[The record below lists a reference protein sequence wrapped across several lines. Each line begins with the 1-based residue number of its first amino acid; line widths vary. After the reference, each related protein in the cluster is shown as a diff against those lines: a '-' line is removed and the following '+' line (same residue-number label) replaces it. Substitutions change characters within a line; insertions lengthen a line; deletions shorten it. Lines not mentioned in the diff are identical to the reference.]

1 MSRHREGKVYLVG
14 AGPGD
19 AGLIT
24 IRGVEVLRAADCVIY
39 DKLVNPSLLKFAR
52 ADAEIIHTPK
62 RTKQGSFTQERINKL
77 LIEKASKGLT
87 VARLKGGD
95 PCIFGRGGQEAAIL
109 ARAGIDFEIVPG
121 VTAAIAAAGYA
132 GIMLTDREYSS
143 QVVFV
148 TGRQAEGKRKSGIDW
163 GWLGRFEGTIVL
175 YMAMENLEFISAE
188 LMKNGMAGQMPAAV
202 ITNATLPSQR
212 IVRTSLELLGEKCR
226 QQAIEP
232 PAIVIIGAAADSDAS
247 LNWFE
252 NKPLFG
258 KNIVVTRHEDGNADF
273 AAKIVRRGGNPIE
286 FSTMKIK
293 PVIRKDFFQKKLG
306 KFEQY
311 DWVVFTSVNGVAIF
325 FDYLEGIGRD
335 ARIFGRAK
343 VAAIGAETAA
353 KLREFGLRADFVPAV
368 YTSEELGKGLID
380 FVQTSKGKKARSGMG
395 GDLGQKRI
403 LLLRSELASNE
414 LAELLKAAG
423 AEVDEVAVYSITAKK
438 GKSEWLK
445 QKIAAGAVDW
455 ITFASPFSVRVFFE
469 KVPAEV
475 INSSDV
481 KVASIGPVTSKQL
494 EELGIKVDVEPA
506 EHTIEG
512 LLEAI
517 EEDCRK

>member
-24 IRGVEVLRAADCVIY
+24 IRGAEVLRAADCVVY

-62 RTKQGSFTQERINKL
+62 RTKQGSFAQERINNL
-77 LIEKASKGLT
+77 LVEKASKGKV

-95 PCIFGRGGQEAAIL
+95 PCIFGRTGQEAAIL

-121 VTAAIAAAGYA
+121 VTAATAAAGYA
-132 GIMLTDREYSS
+132 GIMLTNREYSS

-148 TGRQAEGKRKSGIDW
+148 TGRQAEEKQKSSIDW

-175 YMAMENLEFISAE
+175 YMAMENLDFISAE
-188 LMKNGMAGQMPAAV
+188 LMKNGMGGQMPAAV
-202 ITNATLPSQR
+202 ITNATLASQR

-226 QQAIEP
+226 QQAIAP

-286 FSTMKIK
+286 FSTVKIK

-306 KFEQY
+306 KLEQY
-311 DWVVFTSVNGVAIF
+311 DWVVFTSANGVAIF
-325 FDYLEGIGRD
+325 FGYLEGIGRD

-343 VAAIGAETAA
+343 IAAIGAETAG
-353 KLREFGLRADFVPAV
+353 KLREFGIRADFVPAV
-368 YTSEELGKGLID
+368 YTSEELGKGLVGYTNLQD
-380 FVQTSKGKKARSGMG
+380 RKV
-395 GDLGQKRI
+395 
-403 LLLRSELASNE
+403 LLLRSQLASDE
-414 LAELLKAAG
+414 LVELLSRAG
-423 AEVDEVAVYSITAKK
+423 AEVENTAVYTTIIEKSNCNWLK
-438 GKSEWLK
+438 GKISD
-445 QKIAAGAVDW
+445 GTVDW
-455 ITFASPFSVRVFFE
+455 ITFASPFAARVFFE
-469 KVPAEV
+469 QVPAEV
-475 INSSDV
+475 ISPSDV

-512 LLEAI
+512 LLEAM